1 MPSMP
6 IISST
11 PVLPTLADRDT
22 LRAIRL
28 LVWDFDGVW
37 TDNRVLVLEDGTE
50 GVMCNRSDGLG
61 IGMLARAG
69 LSMLV
74 LSKETNPVVSARC
87 RKLSVD
93 CIQGIDDKASVLKNL
108 AQTRGIELRHVAYVG
123 NDLNDLPCMQ
133 LVGLPIAVADAWPA
147 VLPAA
152 RFVTQRLGGHGAA
165 REVCDW
171 FLAALAP
178 QQGL

>member
-1 MPSMP
+1 M
-6 IISST
+6 T
-11 PVLPTLADRDT
+11 KVPTQADRDV
-22 LRAIRL
+22 LRSIRL

-61 IGMLARAG
+61 IGMLAKAG
-69 LSMLV
+69 LPMLV
-74 LSKETNPVVSARC
+74 LSKETNPVVAARC

-93 CIQGIDDKASVLKNL
+93 CIQGIDDKASVLKKL
-108 AQTRGIELRHVAYVG
+108 SEHRGIELRHVAYVG

-133 LVGLPIAVADAWPA
+133 LVGLPVAVADAWPA

-152 RFVTQRLGGHGAA
+152 RFVTTRKGGHGAA

-171 FLAALAP
+171 FLGALAREERL
-178 QQGL
+178 G

>member
-1 MPSMP
+1 MPG
-6 IISST
+6 T
-11 PVLPTLADRDT
+11 PTHSDRDL
-22 LRAIRL
+22 LRSIRL
-28 LVWDFDGVW
+28 IVWDFDGVW

-61 IGMLARAG
+61 IGMLSKAG
-69 LSMLV
+69 MAMLV

-93 CIQGIDDKASVLKNL
+93 CMQGIDDKASVLRKL
-108 AQTRGIELRHVAYVG
+108 AETRGIDLRQICYVG

-133 LVGLPIAVADAWPA
+133 VVGLPIAVADAWPV

-152 RFVTQRLGGHGAA
+152 KFITTRNGGHGAA

-171 FLAALAP
+171 FLGALLP
-178 QQGL
+178 QQRLG

>member
-1 MPSMP
+1 MPSA
-6 IISST
+6 
-11 PVLPTLADRDT
+11 PTLADREL
-22 LRAIRL
+22 LRSIRL
-28 LVWDFDGVW
+28 VVWDFDGVW

-61 IGMLARAG
+61 IGMLSKAG
-69 LSMLV
+69 MAMLV

-93 CIQGIDDKASVLKNL
+93 CIQGIDDKASVLRTL
-108 AQTRGIELRHVAYVG
+108 ADARGLALREIAYVG

-133 LVGLPIAVADAWPA
+133 IVGLPIAVADAWPA
-147 VLPAA
+147 VLPSA
-152 RFVTQRLGGHGAA
+152 RFVTTRHGGHGAA

-178 QQGL
+178 QQRLA

>member
-1 MPSMP
+1 MPG
-6 IISST
+6 T
-11 PVLPTLADRDT
+11 PTHSDRDL
-22 LRAIRL
+22 LRSIRL
-28 LVWDFDGVW
+28 IVWDFDGVW

-61 IGMLARAG
+61 IGMLSKAG
-69 LSMLV
+69 MAMLV

-93 CIQGIDDKASVLKNL
+93 CMQGIDDKASVLRKL
-108 AQTRGIELRHVAYVG
+108 AETRGIDLRQICYVG

-133 LVGLPIAVADAWPA
+133 VVGLPIAVADAWPA
-147 VLPAA
+147 VMPAA
-152 RFVTQRLGGHGAA
+152 KFITTRNGGHGAA

-171 FLAALAP
+171 FLGAMLP
-178 QQGL
+178 QQRLG